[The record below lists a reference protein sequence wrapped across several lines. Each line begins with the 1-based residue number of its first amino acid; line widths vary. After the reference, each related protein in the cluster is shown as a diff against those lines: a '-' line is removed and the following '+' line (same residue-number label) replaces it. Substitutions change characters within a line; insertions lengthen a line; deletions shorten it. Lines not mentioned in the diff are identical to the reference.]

1 MIWPAR
7 SRGPNSNTTPAKL
20 SNPGLQISGTH
31 CQRQTQSFSSESSA
45 VESVCGAAA
54 VAAPA
59 APRARRRRVR
69 RILAGRARAVAPSPA
84 APVRLCALVRRRSPP
99 RQAVLHGCGRAPP
112 LPQVKTV
119 HFLAFLQIDCPVHA
133 DASSSCCLTDECV
146 CAAFL
151 LQNFCSVLK
160 HFCSVLT

>member
-1 MIWPAR
+1 MGPASQTRAARPTAPRPAAAAPPPGAGALRRLALR
-7 SRGPNSNTTPAKL
+7 SRLA
-20 SNPGLQISGTH
+20 
-31 CQRQTQSFSSESSA
+31 
-45 VESVCGAAA
+45 GARAGRSLPYA
-54 VAAPA
+54 G
-59 APRARRRRVR
+59 APRRPRA
-69 RILAGRARAVAPSPA
+69 LA
-84 APVRLCALVRRRSPP
+84 LLRSPP
-99 RQAVLHGCGRAPP
+99 RQAVLRSCGRAPP

-146 CAAFL
+146 PECVPAAFL